1 MQAAIGDMFTYLV
14 MLFPIR
20 LCVLL
25 SLLSHVLL
33 HGWIYEK
40 FLGDRV
46 AGQLPCE
53 LVAIAC
59 NVVNIVRIIDNLIVV
74 CL

>member
-33 HGWIYEK
+33 HSWIYEK

-46 AGQLPCE
+46 AG
-53 LVAIAC
+53 
-59 NVVNIVRIIDNLIVV
+59 
-74 CL
+74 